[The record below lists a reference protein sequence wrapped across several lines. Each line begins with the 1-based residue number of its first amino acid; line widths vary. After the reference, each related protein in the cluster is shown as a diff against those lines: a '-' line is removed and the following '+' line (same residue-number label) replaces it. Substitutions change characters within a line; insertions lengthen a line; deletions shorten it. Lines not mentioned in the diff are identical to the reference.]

1 MPGGT
6 VNIKR
11 FMAIVLMLTGDLWAV
26 AEAANEAGEHGGGKV
41 SIFDGNLAVAFWTVI
56 LFVVLLVVLGKWA
69 WGPILETLNRRE
81 EYILQSLED
90 AKKARKEAEEA
101 LRAQNK
107 RLEESRAEAQEII
120 SKGHAEA
127 VRLSE
132 EFTRR
137 ADVEA
142 ARLREQAKQDI
153 SQAKEQAVKEIY
165 DRGVELATD
174 LAGRILGRSL
184 NSEDHHKLLQESINR
199 LRDN

>member
-1 MPGGT
+1 MHGGT
-6 VNIKR
+6 ANMKR

-26 AEAANEAGEHGGGKV
+26 AEAASEADQHGGGKV
-41 SIFDGNLAVAFWTVI
+41 SIFAGNLAVAFWTVI

-69 WGPILETLNRRE
+69 WGPILETLKRRE
-81 EYILQSLED
+81 EYIRQSLDE
-90 AKKARKEAEEA
+90 AKKARDEAEKA
-101 LRAQNK
+101 LCEQRK

-165 DRGVELATD
+165 GRGIELATD
-174 LAGRILGRSL
+174 LAGRILNKTL